1 MLVVGLAFRDLLRER
16 IFLVCNAAVL
26 AGVLV
31 PLLVL
36 FGVKNGI
43 YDALIGRL
51 LNNPSTLL
59 IETSGNSA
67 FTEENV
73 LEVQSWDQTEYVT
86 AKTRQMFES
95 VNVQRNGEMG
105 ISDAVLVSSGTGDPT
120 LPAGLEL
127 DRWDVAI
134 DSNLA
139 RQRQIAAGDS
149 VRIFT
154 QAEGRPRQLMLPLNV
169 VVVLPDE
176 RAQGRSIFANIE
188 VLELVEAFL
197 DGYALPEHNITEGED
212 FSTRNPVFSGLRVFA
227 RDINELA
234 ELRSRIEQEFAIKT
248 RSEVAQVSRVIALGD
263 NFDLALQLTASVAGV
278 GLASALIFGFWREVV
293 RKEHTLA
300 ALALMGIGPNRLWIF
315 PVTQAVLSG
324 IAGLALSF
332 ALFLVASAVAERLFE
347 TGLVDNGNLVSLTLA
362 QAATISGLVLAFVAL
377 TSYFAARRA
386 AKVDPAEVLRE
397 GTI

>member
-127 DRWDVAI
+127 DTWDVAI

-212 FSTRNPVFSGLRVFA
+212 LSTRTPVFSGLRVFA

-332 ALFLVASAVAERLFE
+332 ALFFVASVVAERLFE
-347 TGLVDNGNLVSLTLA
+347 TGLVDNGNLVSLTFA

-397 GTI
+397 GTT